1 MASSKTM
8 AAGQSRRMVGVRRCM
23 MMISLIL
30 LVAALFSSKTCMAVR
45 GVPSYQDLATP
56 AGSTNGKG
64 TEQETAE
71 KKRKAVRHDK
81 DDDDDDGDDLKG
93 SKFCAHGSLSPPSGH
108 GCGR

>member
-23 MMISLIL
+23 MMISLVL

-45 GVPSYQDLATP
+45 GVPSYHQHLATP
-56 AGSTNGKG
+56 AGSTNGKA

-81 DDDDDDGDDLKG
+81 DDDDDDDDLKG